1 MAMITLHFTVSNYS
15 EDFIELSLCADN
27 KVLTSQQVLKSAWEE
42 NNDNL
47 QDYWRFNLISQIR
60 KDIDGW
66 KPKYELPKD
75 IYDAWF
81 KWYYFID
88 GENASEFIREIGR
101 SQHTLNFQ
109 NSYAIM
115 LGWKYFKKLKAA
127 KFKTSTAAIL
137 AYARGY
143 LGGMDAN
150 NRYDA
155 EGTEALGLLGLQVL
169 PDTDLVD

>member
-1 MAMITLHFTVSNYS
+1 MITLHFTVSNYS
-15 EDFIELSLCADN
+15 EDYIELSLCAGD
-27 KVLTSQQVLKSAWEE
+27 KALASQQVSKYAWEE
-42 NNDNL
+42 NEDNL

-66 KPKYELPKD
+66 NPKYELPKG

-81 KWYYFID
+81 KWYYFIG
-88 GENASEFIREIGR
+88 GEDASEFIRAIGR

-109 NSYAIM
+109 NNYAIM

-137 AYARGY
+137 AYTRGY

-150 NRYDA
+150 SLYDA

>member
-1 MAMITLHFTVSNYS
+1 MITLHFTVSNYS
-15 EDFIELSLCADN
+15 EDYIELSLCSDD
-27 KVLTSQQVLKSAWEE
+27 KVLASQQVLKFAWEE
-42 NNDNL
+42 NENNL

-88 GENASEFIREIGR
+88 GEDTSEFIREIDR
-101 SQHTLNFQ
+101 SRHTFNFQ

-169 PDTDLVD
+169 PDTDLID

>member
-1 MAMITLHFTVSNYS
+1 MITLHFAVSNYS
-15 EDFIELSLCADN
+15 EDFIELSLCAED

-42 NNDNL
+42 NEDNI

-66 KPKYELPKD
+66 YPKYELPKG

-88 GENASEFIREIGR
+88 GEDASEFIRAIGR
-101 SQHTLNFQ
+101 SQHTLDFQ

-137 AYARGY
+137 AYTRGY

>member
-1 MAMITLHFTVSNYS
+1 MITLHFTVSNYS
-15 EDFIELSLCADN
+15 EDFIELSLCTED
-27 KVLTSQQVLKSAWEE
+27 KVLASQQVLKSAWEE
-42 NNDNL
+42 NEDNL

-81 KWYYFID
+81 KWYYFVD
-88 GENASEFIREIGR
+88 GEDASEFIREMGR
-101 SQHTLNFQ
+101 PQHTLNFQ

-137 AYARGY
+137 VYTRGY

-169 PDTDLVD
+169 TDTDLVD

>member
-1 MAMITLHFTVSNYS
+1 MTTLHFTVSNYS
-15 EDFIELSLCADN
+15 EDYIELSLCAED
-27 KVLTSQQVLKSAWEE
+27 KVLTSQQVAKYAWDANE
-42 NNDNL
+42 NNF
-47 QDYWRFNLISQIR
+47 QDYWKFRLITEVR
-60 KDIDGW
+60 KDIEGW

-81 KWYYFID
+81 KWFYYID
-88 GENASEFIREIGR
+88 GENASEFIRAIGR

-109 NSYAIM
+109 NNYAIL
-115 LGWKYFKKLKAA
+115 LGWKYFKKLKAT
-127 KFKTSTAAIL
+127 KFKTNTAAIL
-137 AYARGY
+137 AYTRGY

-169 PDTDLVD
+169 PNTNLVD

>member
-1 MAMITLHFTVSNYS
+1 MITLHFTVSNYS
-15 EDFIELSLCADN
+15 EDHIELSLCSED
-27 KVLTSQQVLKSAWEE
+27 KVLASQQVLKSAWEE
-42 NNDNL
+42 NENNL

-75 IYDAWF
+75 IYDTWF

-88 GENASEFIREIGR
+88 GEDASEFIREIGR

>member
-1 MAMITLHFTVSNYS
+1 MITLHFTVSNYL
-15 EDFIELSLCADN
+15 ENFIELSLCAED

-42 NNDNL
+42 NKNNL

-66 KPKYELPKD
+66 KPKYKLPKD

-109 NSYAIM
+109 HSYAIM

-137 AYARGY
+137 AYTRGY

>member
-1 MAMITLHFTVSNYS
+1 MITLHFTVSNYS
-15 EDFIELSLCADN
+15 DNFIELSLCAGD
-27 KVLTSQQVLKSAWEE
+27 KVLTSQQVSKYAWEKNE
-42 NNDNL
+42 NNL
-47 QDYWRFNLISQIR
+47 QDYWKFELITEVR
-60 KDIDGW
+60 KDIEGLD
-66 KPKYELPKD
+66 PKYELPKD

-88 GENASEFIREIGR
+88 GEDASEFIREIGC
-101 SQHTLNFQ
+101 SQHTLHFQ
-109 NSYAIM
+109 SSYAIT

-127 KFKTSTAAIL
+127 KFKTSTAAVL

-150 NRYDA
+150 NRYEQ
-155 EGTEALGLLGLQVL
+155 EGTEALGLLGLQTL

>member
-1 MAMITLHFTVSNYS
+1 MITLHFTVSNYS
-15 EDFIELSLCADN
+15 EDYIELSLCAED
-27 KVLTSQQVLKSAWEE
+27 KVLTSQQVSKYAWEE
-42 NNDNL
+42 NEDNL

-60 KDIDGW
+60 KDVDGW
-66 KPKYELPKD
+66 NPKYELPKGV
-75 IYDAWF
+75 YDAWY
-81 KWYYFID
+81 KWYYFIY
-88 GENASEFIREIGR
+88 GEDASEFIRAIGR

-109 NSYAIM
+109 NNYAIM
-115 LGWKYFKKLKAA
+115 LGWKYFKKLKAE

-169 PDTDLVD
+169 PNIDLVD

>member
-1 MAMITLHFTVSNYS
+1 MITLHFAVSNYS
-15 EDFIELSLCADN
+15 EDYIELSLCAED
-27 KVLTSQQVLKSAWEE
+27 KVLTSQHVLKSAWEE
-42 NNDNL
+42 NDNNL

-66 KPKYELPKD
+66 KPKHELPKD

-81 KWYYFID
+81 KWYYFVD
-88 GENASEFIREIGR
+88 GEDASEFIREIGR

-109 NSYAIM
+109 NNYAIM

-137 AYARGY
+137 AYTRGY